1 MNNRRIGLTGLRDFR
16 RKLPRIII
24 TAVMALVALTCL
36 SPLLW
41 MVSASFKF
49 ESDVFSFPV
58 QWLPERWNA
67 VENYREVWTGTSNF
81 ALYYWNSL
89 KVAVLSTML
98 LLLTASMAAYAFTK
112 IKFRGREILFWVY
125 LAAMMIPMQVTLVP
139 KFMIAR
145 WFGIYDTHF
154 VLIVMGAF
162 SAFAVFLLKQNMDM
176 IPSSLTESAQI
187 DGANHFRI
195 YLNIIIPI
203 IKPVLAIQGI
213 LKFVWTW
220 NNYQMPLIFLKSKE
234 LYTIQLGLAEFADE
248 SGVYYSLVMAGSVSA
263 ILPLIIIFLIG
274 QRYILKGITVG
285 SVKG

>member
-1 MNNRRIGLTGLRDFR
+1 
-16 RKLPRIII
+16 
-24 TAVMALVALTCL
+24 MALVALTCL

-81 ALYYWNSL
+81 ALYYWNSI

-112 IKFRGREILFWVY
+112 IKFRGREILFWIY

>member
-1 MNNRRIGLTGLRDFR
+1 MNNRRIGLAGRRGFR
-16 RKLPRIII
+16 RILPRIII

-81 ALYYWNSL
+81 ALYYWNSI

-112 IKFRGREILFWVY
+112 IKFRGREILFWIY

>member
-1 MNNRRIGLTGLRDFR
+1 MNNRRIGLTSLRDFR

>member
-1 MNNRRIGLTGLRDFR
+1 MTGLRDFR

-67 VENYREVWTGTSNF
+67 AENYREVWTGTSNF
-81 ALYYWNSL
+81 ALYYWNSI

>member
-1 MNNRRIGLTGLRDFR
+1 MTGLRDFR